1 MHIYICSLI
10 CEIDFLFMKLFRGH
24 QIRMIMYFKFVRSF
38 VTNRSWITSTTDQFL
53 HSYSPS
59 YIPSHCPTI
68 CTVTC
73 VSSFASLCIFD
84 PFFLLIIIF
93 ALKVFGKII
102 SFLEE
107 LHQFWKM
114 SGGVLCTSQVEENM
128 GHKLAGNRTHF

>member
-24 QIRMIMYFKFVRSF
+24 QIRMIVYLKLARSF
-38 VTNRSWITSTTDQFL
+38 ETDRSWITYTTDQFL
-53 HSYSPS
+53 HSNNPS
-59 YIPSHCPTI
+59 NIPSHCPTI
-68 CTVTC
+68 CPVTC
-73 VSSFASLCIFD
+73 IFISASLCIFD

-128 GHKLAGNRTHF
+128 GHKLAGNITHF